1 MARFVGKGSVGAKRD
16 LYPCNNEAGFEFYG
30 NLILLRFVD
39 ACKHMGTNFSLTHDL
54 SQEVSTRVAVIRSS
68 THAIKNV
75 LRNPNFP
82 LKRTFL
88 CQGTPFFERF
98 FFQCSTWGPL
108 PPALYGKIHSSVI
121 QVYRGATKKC
131 LTLPL
136 LLSCPLMLILT

>member
-98 FFQCSTWGPL
+98 F
-108 PPALYGKIHSSVI
+108 SSVLL
-121 QVYRGATKKC
+121 GALC
-131 LTLPL
+131 PL
-136 LLSCPLMLILT
+136 LFMVKFIVLSFRFIVVPLKNV